1 MAGKYNFTV
10 ALVSEKGHKV
20 EIDTSALYGYWE
32 YASGVEGGGLWFERL
47 EGGGLELVDFDGAY
61 SLPQAI
67 TNKLRAEGYTVG
79 AEFDVDLA
87 VAG

>member
-1 MAGKYNFTV
+1 MSGKYNFDV
-10 ALVSEKGHKV
+10 KLVSAKGNNV

-32 YASGVEGGGLWFERL
+32 HVSGIEGGGLWFERL

-67 TNKLRAEGYTVG
+67 TDKLRAEGYTVG
-79 AEFDVDLA
+79 AEFDVDV
-87 VAG
+87 VAAG